1 VIARHDPD
9 LLDAPDAYEK
19 LLAAIVAR
27 QARLIAQWMGLGFIH
42 GVMNTDN
49 MTISGETIDY
59 GPCAFMEAYDPS
71 AVFSFID
78 RHGRYAYANQPS
90 IAQWNLAR
98 LAECLMLLFPQE
110 EEAPERAN
118 AALANFKTHFQN
130 AYLDGLRRKIG
141 LYEAQESDALLL
153 KDLFERMHREEADFT
168 LTFRRLCSAVED
180 YTADAGV
187 ASLFKDPSSFA
198 DFAEKWRARLAQEGG
213 ETKEIAAKMRRV
225 NPAFIPRNHRVEEVI
240 AAAIKDDLAPFHR
253 LNRVLEKPYEDQ
265 PEFADYM
272 LPAQPN
278 ERVTQTF
285 CGT

>member
-1 VIARHDPD
+1 
-9 LLDAPDAYEK
+9 
-19 LLAAIVAR
+19 
-27 QARLIAQWMGLGFIH
+27 
-42 GVMNTDN
+42 
-49 MTISGETIDY
+49 
-59 GPCAFMEAYDPS
+59 
-71 AVFSFID
+71 
-78 RHGRYAYANQPS
+78 
-90 IAQWNLAR
+90 
-98 LAECLMLLFPQE
+98 MLLFPQE

-213 ETKEIAAKMRRV
+213 ETKEIASILLSFREIIAWKRSLQLPSKMISPLSTASTASWKSLMKISRNLQITCCLR
-225 NPAFIPRNHRVEEVI
+225 NPMSA
-240 AAAIKDDLAPFHR
+240 
-253 LNRVLEKPYEDQ
+253 
-265 PEFADYM
+265 
-272 LPAQPN
+272 
-278 ERVTQTF
+278 
-285 CGT
+285 